1 MIIPVFNQL
10 KKFAILVCIA
20 LTYNNSFAQ
29 YSSWEIKYEEGIPV
43 SAEPI
48 LYFDV
53 RERHPLSFSYKPD
66 ENKFVIKGRILR
78 KSSFLELESKE
89 TQHKHELFS
98 IELEVLDDFGIGL
111 QKTILLVPDT
121 CGGQF
126 GQDDIMN
133 LKVDEMVRYAEW
145 YQAPAYF
152 FFYRN
157 EIGQYC
163 YSKVIR
169 INDNRVEE
177 KLTRWNPPF
186 RFSKKEGMTVQKFE
200 KRLRKIL
207 IKRPN

>member
-1 MIIPVFNQL
+1 
-10 KKFAILVCIA
+10 
-20 LTYNNSFAQ
+20 
-29 YSSWEIKYEEGIPV
+29 
-43 SAEPI
+43 
-48 LYFDV
+48 
-53 RERHPLSFSYKPD
+53 
-66 ENKFVIKGRILR
+66 
-78 KSSFLELESKE
+78 
-89 TQHKHELFS
+89 
-98 IELEVLDDFGIGL
+98 
-111 QKTILLVPDT
+111 
-121 CGGQF
+121 
-126 GQDDIMN
+126 
-133 LKVDEMVRYAEW
+133 MVRYAEW

-163 YSKVIR
+163 YSKIVR